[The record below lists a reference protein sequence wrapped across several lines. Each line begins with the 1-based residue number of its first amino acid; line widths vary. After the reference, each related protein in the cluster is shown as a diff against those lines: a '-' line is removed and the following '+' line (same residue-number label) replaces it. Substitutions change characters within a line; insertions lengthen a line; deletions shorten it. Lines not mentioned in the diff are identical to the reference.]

1 MEDDESFDMLEEDE
15 DFLTISSAYDRLLE
29 LHGEISSFTWDS
41 STCRCRAGSTET
53 LEIRVRQVS
62 GRPHFVHQC
71 LNCGEQRGGAIKAEL
86 AYKLLGDIA
95 AAAFDPQ
102 IEVKHREPHRVRY
115 AHYTKLLKEK
125 NQLELFLQSHTN
137 FEPSLS
143 AVRMAESEELKS
155 TALKITE
162 QVDAAIAQFGVDKA
176 LGLLAEETYR
186 HKKAKRD
193 ALRTSVQSFASEG
206 ELKDWLETFLAEDFE
221 IHKEPPGRHLAED
234 VGVQIDYIFTAKE
247 HLLRAGFDL
256 APFGVE
262 VKHIT
267 QDSGFMHKATRGI
280 WQTISYNDCEFKIAS
295 RMVRPKYC
303 MIFSNLAFKGER
315 ELLYDLG
322 FNRNNGENYE
332 NDKVAYS
339 ALLHLANH
347 ARVGSLE
354 IKGERESYRGWEFRF
369 VGGVYFSARHYA
381 DGWHYVKSNEN
392 LINKRR
398 IGNF

>member
-162 QVDAAIAQFGVDKA
+162 QVDG
-176 LGLLAEETYR
+176 
-186 HKKAKRD
+186 KRS
-193 ALRTSVQSFASEG
+193 A
-206 ELKDWLETFLAEDFE
+206 
-221 IHKEPPGRHLAED
+221 EPPCCGQVLVIAP
-234 VGVQIDYIFTAKE
+234 VTGVT
-247 HLLRAGFDL
+247 GF
-256 APFGVE
+256 
-262 VKHIT
+262 
-267 QDSGFMHKATRGI
+267 
-280 WQTISYNDCEFKIAS
+280 
-295 RMVRPKYC
+295 
-303 MIFSNLAFKGER
+303 
-315 ELLYDLG
+315 
-322 FNRNNGENYE
+322 
-332 NDKVAYS
+332 
-339 ALLHLANH
+339 
-347 ARVGSLE
+347 
-354 IKGERESYRGWEFRF
+354 
-369 VGGVYFSARHYA
+369 
-381 DGWHYVKSNEN
+381 
-392 LINKRR
+392 
-398 IGNF
+398 